1 MGIFDF
7 GGLSFWLFGY
17 VFDWWNESMVL
28 FLFLFYL
35 FIFFLL
41 MINLVCFDLMN
52 VV

>member
-7 GGLSFWLFGY
+7 GGLGFWLFGY
-17 VFDWWNESMVL
+17 GFDWWNE
-28 FLFLFYL
+28 
-35 FIFFLL
+35 IGFFL

>member
-7 GGLSFWLFGY
+7 GGLGFWLFGY
-17 VFDWWNESMVL
+17 GFDWWNESMVL
-28 FLFLFYL
+28 FFF
-35 FIFFLL
+35 FCFFFLL

>member
-7 GGLSFWLFGY
+7 GGLDFWLFGY
-17 VFDWWNESMVL
+17 GFDWGECNL
-28 FLFLFYL
+28 G
-35 FIFFLL
+35 FFFL